1 MKYTVILYAT
11 HQDKEYWEVDL
22 PSGTDI
28 EAVARQIHDDPYVVI
43 RELEGD
49 MVDSDPVETVSMHFS
64 HMYNTLEAELDS
76 LIETLKNTSSVNTV
90 SAANELTRLR
100 AERDRALYSLRNLA
114 AVIESDSNNEQFRN
128 GTMK

>member
-49 MVDSDPVETVSMHFS
+49 MVDSDHVETVSMHFS
-64 HMYNTLEAELDS
+64 QMYETCSRNPALNADLEA
-76 LIETLKNTSSVNTV
+76 N
-90 SAANELTRLR
+90 
-100 AERDRALYSLRNLA
+100 Y
-114 AVIESDSNNEQFRN
+114 NNEQFRN